1 MGDCL
6 FDDSLSFALFG
17 NIRRQDKRRVA
28 DFSCNSIEKV
38 LAAAH
43 QCHARAFL
51 RKCQGARAANAT
63 ASAGD
68 DGYLTFQARTH
79 SVVSVSLALAKKDA
93 VC

>member
-1 MGDCL
+1 M
-6 FDDSLSFALFG
+6 FDDSFSFALFG

-28 DFSCNSIEKV
+28 DFSFNSIEKV

-63 ASAGD
+63 ASTAD
-68 DGYLTFQARTH
+68 NSHLSFVARAH
-79 SVVSVSLALAKKDA
+79 EPLV
-93 VC
+93 